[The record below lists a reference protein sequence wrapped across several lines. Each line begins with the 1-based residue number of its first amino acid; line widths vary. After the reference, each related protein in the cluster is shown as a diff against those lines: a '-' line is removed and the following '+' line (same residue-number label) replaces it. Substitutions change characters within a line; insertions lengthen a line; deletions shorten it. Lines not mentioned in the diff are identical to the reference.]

1 MAASFG
7 IPQIVDYLTRV
18 GLRIACIN
26 SEEETVELAFHASHG
41 QWRMIIGLQHS
52 DEARKLILV
61 VPHISGVTTRKRLE
75 CLEAL
80 MAVNYRITIGKF
92 GLDLDDGEIRLEE
105 AVPLAHEGISFEQFQ
120 LVFGTMMQTVA
131 TYYSLIPRILYGN
144 LSAQEALEACEAEFM
159 QGVET
164 SQSRNPTRD
173 AGVVAPEPEPPTAP
187 AAPPELNASDV
198 LAEISRM
205 LDEKKEQE

>member
-1 MAASFG
+1 MAAGFG
-7 IPQIVDYLTRV
+7 ILQIVDYMTRL
-18 GLRIACIN
+18 GLRIACTN
-26 SEEETVELAFHASHG
+26 EEEETVELAFHASHG

-52 DEARKLILV
+52 DEARKLILL
-61 VPHISGVTTRKRLE
+61 VPHISGVTNRKRLE

-80 MAVNYRITIGKF
+80 MAVNYRITMGKF

-105 AVPLAHEGISFEQFQ
+105 AVPLANEDISFEQFQ

-131 TYYSLIPRILYGN
+131 TYYSLIPRILFGN
-144 LSAQEALEACEAEFM
+144 LSAQEALEACEAEFLE
-159 QGVET
+159 GVET
-164 SQSRNPTRD
+164 AQSRNPTRD
-173 AGVVAPEPEPPTAP
+173 ASVVEPEPPAAP

-205 LDEKKEQE
+205 LDEKNEQE

>member
-7 IPQIVDYLTRV
+7 IPQIVDFLTRL
-18 GLRIACIN
+18 GLRIASIDA
-26 SEEETVELAFHASHG
+26 EEETVELAFHASHG
-41 QWRMIIGLQHS
+41 QWRLIIGLQHS

-80 MAVNYRITIGKF
+80 MAVNYRITMGKF

-105 AVPLAHEGISFEQFQ
+105 AVPLANKGISFEQFQ

-144 LSAQEALEACEAEFM
+144 LNAQEALEACESEFS

-164 SQSRNPTRD
+164 AQSLNSTRD
-173 AGVVAPEPEPPTAP
+173 ASVVASESEPPTAP

>member
-1 MAASFG
+1 MPRF
-7 IPQIVDYLTRV
+7 
-18 GLRIACIN
+18 
-26 SEEETVELAFHASHG
+26 
-41 QWRMIIGLQHS
+41 
-52 DEARKLILV
+52 
-61 VPHISGVTTRKRLE
+61 
-75 CLEAL
+75 
-80 MAVNYRITIGKF
+80 GKF

-105 AVPLAHEGISFEQFQ
+105 AVPLANEGISFEQFQ

-144 LSAQEALEACEAEFM
+144 LNAQEALEACEAEFM

-164 SQSRNPTRD
+164 AQSHNPTRD
-173 AGVVAPEPEPPTAP
+173 AGVVAPEPDQEPPTAP

>member
-7 IPQIVDYLTRV
+7 VPQIVDYLTRV
-18 GLRIACIN
+18 GLRIAAIN
-26 SEEETVELAFHASHG
+26 AEEETVELAFHASHG

-80 MAVNYRITIGKF
+80 MAVNYRITMGKF

-105 AVPLAHEGISFEQFQ
+105 AVPLANDGISFEQFQ

-144 LSAQEALEACEAEFM
+144 LSAQDALDACESEFL

-164 SQSRNPTRD
+164 TQSRNPTSSN
-173 AGVVAPEPEPPTAP
+173 AVTPEPPAAP
-187 AAPPELNASDV
+187 TAPPELNASDV

-205 LDEKKEQE
+205 LDEKKEEE

>member
-7 IPQIVDYLTRV
+7 IPQIVDYLTRI
-18 GLRIACIN
+18 GLRIASN
-26 SEEETVELAFHASHG
+26 NAGEETVELAFHASHG

-80 MAVNYRITIGKF
+80 MAVNYRITMGKF

-144 LSAQEALEACEAEFM
+144 LNAQEALEACESEFL

-164 SQSRNPTRD
+164 AQARNPARD
-173 AGVVAPEPEPPTAP
+173 AVAPEPEAPTTPTAP
-187 AAPPELNASDV
+187 SELNASDV

-205 LDEKKEQE
+205 LDEKKEPE

>member
-1 MAASFG
+1 
-7 IPQIVDYLTRV
+7 
-18 GLRIACIN
+18 
-26 SEEETVELAFHASHG
+26 
-41 QWRMIIGLQHS
+41 
-52 DEARKLILV
+52 
-61 VPHISGVTTRKRLE
+61 
-75 CLEAL
+75 
-80 MAVNYRITIGKF
+80 
-92 GLDLDDGEIRLEE
+92 
-105 AVPLAHEGISFEQFQ
+105 
-120 LVFGTMMQTVA
+120 
-131 TYYSLIPRILYGN
+131 

-164 SQSRNPTRD
+164 AQSHNPTRD